1 MFTVQAP
8 SLSFLYYHFL
18 MSKNCLELTNIVR
31 FCITVRGVT
40 VYVLYS
46 AHTRIF
52 VMIFKWFVFG
62 QICKIEQHLLT
73 LRQFWTWRSE
83 NWGFVMKY
91 KSIAYVMMI
100 LNIFLIF
107 FSCTHFGVMYQVPQK
122 CPFSKKLILS
132 YVFTTSKP
140 IKLTQL
146 VVKHGY
152 ISYVFLKVICCPL
165 CIFAQR
171 ISSEFSQK

>member
-18 MSKNCLELTNIVR
+18 MSKHCLELTNIVR

-40 VYVLYS
+40 VYVLCS

-52 VMIFKWFVFG
+52 FMIFKWFVFG
-62 QICKIEQHLLT
+62 QICKIEQYLLT

-122 CPFSKKLILS
+122 CPFSKNLILS
-132 YVFTTSKP
+132 YVFT
-140 IKLTQL
+140 IKLVNL
-146 VVKHGY
+146 
-152 ISYVFLKVICCPL
+152 SNS
-165 CIFAQR
+165 R
-171 ISSEFSQK
+171 N